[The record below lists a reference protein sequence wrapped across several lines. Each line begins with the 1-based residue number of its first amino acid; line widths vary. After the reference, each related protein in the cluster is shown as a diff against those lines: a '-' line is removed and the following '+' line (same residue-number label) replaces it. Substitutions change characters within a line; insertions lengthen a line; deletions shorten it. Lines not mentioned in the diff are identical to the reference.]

1 MKAVK
6 NILTCL
12 GIGICLLALATGTAM
27 ANPSIPG
34 KMLRDTVIKKAAIA
48 DKESGDSDE
57 DGKKV
62 SAKDVSAILIAD
74 SKTGTFEDKAK
85 YTYQVNNPT
94 NKTQTGKVT
103 YQVYTMKDVKL
114 KTQTLNITVA
124 PKSAGKYPFE
134 IAGMKPGFYKINFMV
149 DVTDGDTTSYDDTT
163 MRAFG
168 IKPETL
174 RSQYAK
180 PADFEDFWKKTKDEL
195 AAVPP
200 DFKVTYMP
208 DSGKD
213 NRKVYLIE
221 MKSLGNLTVRGY
233 LTVPKTE
240 SKNKKFVVL
249 VGLPG
254 YQVSLP
260 PMFGADNDLAILTLN
275 VRGQGNS
282 RDVIHTPR
290 TEYIF
295 YHIEDKN
302 KYVLRGAIMD
312 CVRAI
317 DFIFTQP
324 NLDHNKILVSG
335 GSMGGFLS
343 IATCAV
349 DGRVALCSA
358 QNPILS
364 DINNLDGEVDWPLID
379 IRSYISSKPGLT
391 YSKVMQ
397 NLNYFDTKNFA
408 AMLKCPT
415 LLGMGMLDPIVPPN
429 NAYIDYNNITA
440 KKHIIIFR
448 DLGHEVGA
456 VYKAYEGRWMR
467 DTFGL
472 F

>member
-1 MKAVK
+1 MGAVK
-6 NILTCL
+6 NIIRY
-12 GIGICLLALATGTAM
+12 IGITLCFVALAAGTAM
-27 ANPSIPG
+27 AHPEAGIIP
-34 KMLRDTVIKKAAIA
+34 RDTVIKKAAVTNNDNA
-48 DKESGDSDE
+48 DDDE
-57 DGKKV
+57 DGKKG
-62 SAKDVSAILIAD
+62 SAKDVSSTLIAY
-74 SKTGTFEDKAK
+74 SKTGTFNEKAK
-85 YTYQVNNPT
+85 YTYQINNPT
-94 NKTQTGKVT
+94 DTVQTGKVSC
-103 YQVYTMKDVKL
+103 QVFSMTDVKL
-114 KTQTLNITVA
+114 QSQTVNVNVA
-124 PKSAGKYPFE
+124 PKSTGKYNFE
-134 IAGMKPGFYKINFMV
+134 IAGLKPGFYKINFLV
-149 DVTDGDTTSYDDTT
+149 NVTDYDDTT
-163 MRAFG
+163 LRAFG
-168 IKPETL
+168 LNPETL
-174 RSQYAK
+174 RSQYPK
-180 PADFEDFWKKTKDEL
+180 PADFEDFWKKTKEEL
-195 AAVPP
+195 AAIPP
-200 DFKVTYMP
+200 DFKVTYLP
-208 DSGKD
+208 DSTKD
-213 NRKVYLIE
+213 NRKVYLFE

-233 LTVPKTE
+233 LTVPKSE
-240 SKNKKFVVL
+240 SKSKKFVVL
-249 VGLPG
+249 IGLPG

-290 TEYIF
+290 DEYIF
-295 YHIEDKN
+295 YHLEDKN
-302 KYVLRGAIMD
+302 KYVMRGAIMD

-317 DFIFTQP
+317 DFVFTRSD
-324 NLDHNKILVSG
+324 LDHDKILVSG

-364 DINNLDGEVDWPLID
+364 DVNNLDGEVDWPLID

-391 YSKVMQ
+391 YSQVMQ

-408 AMLKCPT
+408 TMLKCPT